1 MNDIQKFKGQLL
13 QWLNFNAQDVG
24 MIRLRNKEIGDPLQ
38 VTCTALWIEVC
49 NATEISKNLHKRL
62 DKFHADVEL
71 MAKRT
76 GLYK

>member
-1 MNDIQKFKGQLL
+1 MTNEEKIRRQLYL
-13 QWLNFNAQDVG
+13 RLDFNAQDVG
-24 MIRLRNKEIGDPLQ
+24 MIRLRNKEIGDSLQ

-49 NATEISKNLHKRL
+49 NATEISQNLHKRL

-71 MAKRT
+71 IAKRT